1 MLNIYRKGNSLVVE
15 GLKNEFYPF
24 NDVLT
29 YPLNTIVLTID
40 KSDIAVFKSASTNDV
55 HFSARI
61 DDITIN
67 DERMT
72 KDTILDTFSIAAYS
86 TNSGGG
92 GEGGAVSSV
101 NGQTGDVMITASSI
115 NAYTKAQTDALIP
128 DVSIYTTKEESMAIE
143 AKIPSL
149 QGYATEAWVEGKNY
163 LTAHQDISGLATK
176 QELENVENKIPDVSD
191 FVKSEDLPTD
201 FYTKGETDSKLLTKQ
216 DVLVSG
222 TNIKTVNGK
231 SLLGEG
237 DIEIQGGSADLSN
250 YYTMEE
256 VDDLIPDTSEF
267 LSVTDAETNY
277 QKKLHQENGM
287 ESMDGLIATVDNQT
301 LFQANVKS
309 SSFENIEPLLLD
321 VNGTEGAANKFNITY
336 KYEKATTNERNV
348 SEYCLFNVP
357 ALEQYIKDNI
367 EYYINYFKWNTDP
380 DAGHSPFYWALV
392 SASMQSGN
400 TTKIYM
406 LEWDYEGS
414 EADYNGYEDFDESG
428 NLTYANYSASGKYIY
443 RQRTSRIENGYWNL
457 SISYDG
463 RDYDVRLSI
472 NYNKIDSL
480 SSNFAI
486 RPSESSSTGLNC
498 EPYPQ
503 SSFSYRG
510 VDYTRTP
517 LEDRQFL
524 YYYNPVD
531 YRNYVE
537 IPKYDGYV
545 IDGRHIPSKQD
556 TLVSGTN
563 IKTINGTSLLGEGD
577 LVITGGGGS
586 IDMSAYYTKTEID
599 AMIGT
604 LASGLD
610 NINGEEV

>member
-55 HFSARI
+55 HFTARI

-115 NAYTKAQTDALIP
+115 NAYTKAQTDDLIP

-176 QELENVENKIPDVSD
+176 QELENVEKMIPDVSD

-201 FYTKGETDSKLLTKQ
+201 FYTTSETDSKLLTKQ

-250 YYTMEE
+250 YYTKEQT
-256 VDDLIPDTSEF
+256 DDLIPDVSSFITIDDVPTKTSELDNDSGF
-267 LSVTDAETNY
+267 ITLSEVPKTDLSNYYTKGET
-277 QKKLHQENGM
+277 
-287 ESMDGLIATVDNQT
+287 D
-301 LFQANVKS
+301 VK
-309 SSFENIEPLLLD
+309 
-321 VNGTEGAANKFNITY
+321 V
-336 KYEKATTNERNV
+336 
-348 SEYCLFNVP
+348 
-357 ALEQYIKDNI
+357 Q
-367 EYYINYFKWNTDP
+367 
-380 DAGHSPFYWALV
+380 
-392 SASMQSGN
+392 
-400 TTKIYM
+400 
-406 LEWDYEGS
+406 
-414 EADYNGYEDFDESG
+414 
-428 NLTYANYSASGKYIY
+428 
-443 RQRTSRIENGYWNL
+443 
-457 SISYDG
+457 
-463 RDYDVRLSI
+463 
-472 NYNKIDSL
+472 
-480 SSNFAI
+480 
-486 RPSESSSTGLNC
+486 
-498 EPYPQ
+498 
-503 SSFSYRG
+503 
-510 VDYTRTP
+510 
-517 LEDRQFL
+517 
-524 YYYNPVD
+524 
-531 YRNYVE
+531 
-537 IPKYDGYV
+537 
-545 IDGRHIPSKQD
+545 SKQD

-563 IKTINGTSLLGEGD
+563 IKTVNGVSLLGEGD
-577 LVITGGGGS
+577 IETLDNTLL
-586 IDMSAYYTKTEID
+586 DDYYTKTEID